1 MDLYVFIQLIITA
14 VAATTAMTLFSYT
27 ISESFRKLYKEPVL
41 LTYILTQL
49 KAELSSK
56 VKTILAWLIHYSIGL
71 IFVIIYHFLWIHTIL
86 QLTFFNGLLLGMV
99 SGIVGI
105 ISWMILFKIAD
116 YKPAIDF
123 KGYYIQLFFAH
134 IIFGLT
140 AALFYYLTLTIIL
153 IAKSNVTI

>member
-27 ISESFRKLYKEPVL
+27 ISASFRKLYKEPVL

-49 KAELSSK
+49 KAELSPK

-86 QLTFFNGLLLGMV
+86 KLTFFNGLLLGMV

-116 YKPAIDF
+116 YKPDIDF

-134 IIFGLT
+134 VLFGIT
-140 AALFYYLTLTIIL
+140 ATLVYYFSLTL
-153 IAKSNVTI
+153 S